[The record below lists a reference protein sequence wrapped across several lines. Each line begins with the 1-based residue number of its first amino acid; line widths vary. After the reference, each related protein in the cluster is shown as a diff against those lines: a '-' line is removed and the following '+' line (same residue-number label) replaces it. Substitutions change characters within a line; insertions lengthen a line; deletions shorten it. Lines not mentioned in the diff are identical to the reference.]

1 MSQNVLALGSVARV
15 TSALPWPHCLPLA
28 VARAVVISAGSGG
41 ENEAWRGERTTK
53 QEAAQSSVTAKGK
66 LPGAARSVGASK
78 TKEASNKGQAEER
91 SVVVAAGRPRLS
103 HLRLAPRPPSC
114 PAAAA
119 AGGSRGSRA
128 HAQPWQWLWELCFS
142 WPHTSQPAGRGSC
155 FHSQHQRLCGA
166 ARCRRGQ
173 SHAGLQV
180 LSCLGRPSG
189 GSQLLFPGE
198 VRIPFMMWVLCRL
211 REQAV
216 GVQAAVLARCVR
228 VVSLSPS
235 GPWLCHRRTDT
246 QVGIVPL
253 GAWPVNH

>member
-1 MSQNVLALGSVARV
+1 MSQNVLAQGSVARV
-15 TSALPWPHCLPLA
+15 TSALPWPRCLPPA
-28 VARAVVISAGSGG
+28 EAQAAVISTGSGG
-41 ENEAWRGERTTK
+41 ENEPWRGERTTK
-53 QEAAQSSVTAKGK
+53 QEATRSSVTAEGK

-91 SVVVAAGRPRLS
+91 SMVVAAGRPRLS

-119 AGGSRGSRA
+119 AGGSWGSRA
-128 HAQPWQWLWELCFS
+128 HAQPWQRLWEPCFS

-173 SHAGLQV
+173 SHACLQA
-180 LSCLGRPSG
+180 LSCFGRPSG

-198 VRIPFMMWVLCRL
+198 ARIPFVMWALCRL
-211 REQAV
+211 QEQAV
-216 GVQAAVLARCVR
+216 GVQAVLARCVR

-235 GPWLCHRRTDT
+235 GRTDT

-253 GAWPVNH
+253 GA